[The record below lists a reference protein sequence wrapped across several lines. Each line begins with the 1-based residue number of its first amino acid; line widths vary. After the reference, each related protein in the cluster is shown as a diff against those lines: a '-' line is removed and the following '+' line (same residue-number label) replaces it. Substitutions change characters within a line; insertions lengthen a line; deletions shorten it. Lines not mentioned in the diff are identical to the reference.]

1 MNDITPANFAAN
13 FDRLVAAML
22 TPARVA
28 RFRAVAAHRLGCLTA
43 ALEDLYDPRNVSA
56 AIRTCEVFGCAAVHV
71 IAAADYEATHGIA
84 RAADRWLTVQRHGDL
99 AAAVAHL
106 RAAGYTIVGTRPA
119 GDAVPFTE
127 FPLPPRL
134 CVLMGREHDGLS
146 AAAQTQCDAFVTI
159 PMFGFTQSLNIS
171 CALAILL
178 QHFAEAYRR
187 SGRDVGLPAAA
198 QAELLRAWCER
209 DLRLKLGWA

>member
-1 MNDITPANFAAN
+1 MSDITPANFAAN
-13 FDRLVAAML
+13 FDRLVAQML

-28 RFRAVAAHRLGCLTA
+28 GFRAALARRVGCLTA

-56 AIRTCEVFGCAAVHV
+56 AIRTCEVFGCAEVHV
-71 IAAADYEATHGIA
+71 IAGTDYRAVHGIA
-84 RAADRWLTVQRHGDL
+84 RAADRWLTVHRHRDT
-99 AAAVAHL
+99 AACVAHL
-106 RAAGYTIVGTRPA
+106 REAGYTIVGTRPA

-127 FPLPPRL
+127 LALPSRL

-178 QHFAEAYRR
+178 QHFAAAYRR
-187 SGRDVGLPAAA
+187 SGRDVGLPAAT

-209 DLRLKLGWA
+209 DLRLKLGWD